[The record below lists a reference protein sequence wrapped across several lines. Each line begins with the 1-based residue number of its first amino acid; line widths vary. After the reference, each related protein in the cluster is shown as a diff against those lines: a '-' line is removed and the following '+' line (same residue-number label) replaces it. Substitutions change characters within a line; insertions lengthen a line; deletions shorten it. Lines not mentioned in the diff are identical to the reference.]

1 MLPGAMEVSSCTYY
15 HIQHSIFLAGYDNKI
30 LTSARNGD
38 LIMWDL
44 NKAGNAKY
52 GAYARLV

>member
-1 MLPGAMEVSSCTYY
+1 MLPGAMAVSGYRYY
-15 HIQHSIFLAGYDNKI
+15 DVQRFIPRPSFEAYNNKI

-44 NKAGNAKY
+44 NRAGNAKY
-52 GAYARLV
+52 GA